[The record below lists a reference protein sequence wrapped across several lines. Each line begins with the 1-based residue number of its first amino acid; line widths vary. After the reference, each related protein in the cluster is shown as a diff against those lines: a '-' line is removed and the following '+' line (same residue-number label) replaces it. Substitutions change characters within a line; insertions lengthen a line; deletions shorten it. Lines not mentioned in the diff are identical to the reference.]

1 MLVIVVARAPR
12 SVWLLAARLAMRRSC
27 ERGCRRRRRRL
38 AGRFN
43 GRLKFRLLDGP
54 ISKCRTQLECS

>member
-12 SVWLLAARLAMRRSC
+12 SVWLLAARLAMRRSS
-27 ERGCRRRRRRL
+27 ERGCRRRCRRL

-43 GRLKFRLLDGP
+43 GRLQSLDRFY
-54 ISKCRTQLECS
+54 IFAKSQLEYS